1 MSYFRKSGS
10 SVAEMFSQ
18 PRKRKYL
25 KIISP
30 SLNYIFQSDLLFYKN
45 KIILTT
51 IDIYSRKA
59 YSIIVPN
66 KKAKI
71 VKEAFI
77 ITMKYI
83 GKPRVL
89 MVDGGSEF
97 KREFL
102 KYLQSQSIEVRVSGN
117 DSMRI
122 KSIKTKQGI
131 IERYNR
137 TFKDILNNYLIIE
150 NKKNFGQ
157 KDVEILNEDYNNHV
171 HSSVGDTPNRIAG
184 GVKPIDKRD
193 RNISSTDLDIG
204 MSVRVLMQRG
214 VFEKNSKT
222 KRVYSKEVYY
232 IINQDGNRFQ
242 LSNKEWFPYTRLKI
256 SKMKPTFWVDKDKII
271 ILRRKQPVRKVNKKV
286 RKSERIFRT

>member
-1 MSYFRKSGS
+1 MSYYRKRGT

-25 KIISP
+25 KITSP
-30 SLNYIFQSDLLFYKN
+30 SLNFIFQSDLLFYKN

-66 KKAKI
+66 KKAKE

-77 ITMKYI
+77 TTMGYL
-83 GKPRVL
+83 GKPKVL

-137 TFKDILNNYLIIE
+137 TIKDLMNNYLIDE
-150 NKKNFGQ
+150 GKKNFGQ
-157 KDVEILNEDYNNHV
+157 KDVEILNKDYNNHK
-171 HSSVGDTPNRIAG
+171 HSSVGDTPNRIVG
-184 GVKPIDKRD
+184 GVKPIDNRN

-204 MSVRVLMQRG
+204 MSVRILMQRG

-222 KRVYSKEVYY
+222 KRVYSKDVYY
-232 IINQDGNRFQ
+232 IINRDGNRFQ
-242 LSNKEWFPYTRLKI
+242 LSDKQWFPYTRLKI
-256 SKMKPTFWVDKDKII
+256 SKMKPTVWVEKENAKIN
-271 ILRRKQPVRKVNKKV
+271 RRKQPVRKVNQLM
-286 RKSERIFRT
+286 RKSKRIRK

>member
-1 MSYFRKSGS
+1 MSYFRKSAT

-25 KIISP
+25 KITSP
-30 SLNYIFQSDLLFYKN
+30 SLNFIFQSDLLFYKN

-83 GKPRVL
+83 GKPKVL

-137 TFKDILNNYLIIE
+137 TIKDLLNTYLIVE

-171 HSSVGDTPNRIAG
+171 HSSVGDTPNRIAD
-184 GVKPIDKRD
+184 GVNPIDKRD
-193 RNISSTDLDIG
+193 RNISTTDLDIG
-204 MSVRVLMQRG
+204 MSVRVLLQRG

-242 LSNKEWFPYTRLKI
+242 LSNEEWFPYTRLKL
-256 SKMKPTFWVDKDKII
+256 SKMKPTVWVKENKGKII
-271 ILRRKQPVRKVNKKV
+271 VRRKQPVRKVNKKI
-286 RKSERIFRT
+286 RKSERLK